1 MRKYRKA
8 KNLKNPWD
16 TGPFKA
22 VNSAT
27 FTAIDFK
34 ATVLS
39 ASGVLF
45 FSSPNHSLL
54 SLML

>member
-16 TGPFKA
+16 TGPFKS

-34 ATVLS
+34 ATILS

-45 FSSPNHSLL
+45 FSSPNHPLL

>member
-16 TGPFKA
+16 TGPFKS

-34 ATVLS
+34 LQFS
-39 ASGVLF
+39 LPQEFYF
-45 FSSPNHSLL
+45 FLL
-54 SLML
+54 LIILYCH